1 MESGPK
7 FEEALERIGVIVAS
21 LERGDGDLGR
31 SLGEYEE
38 GIRLLARCKTILDGA
53 ERSVTLLTG
62 VDDEGNPEGTPFE
75 PHSSTETK

>member
-1 MESGPK
+1 MDSGPK
-7 FEEALERIGVIVAS
+7 FEEALERIGVIVAG

-53 ERSVTLLTG
+53 ERSVTLLMSVDDDGNPTG
-62 VDDEGNPEGTPFE
+62 VPFE
-75 PHSSTETK
+75 PHSSAESK